1 MMRSKFLALLC
12 AAFLITLTGC
22 SAVPIEEYAEN
33 SPVLVAET
41 FFSGELI
48 ASGIVKD
55 RSGRVIR
62 YFNAIIDASWE
73 GGVGTLDEQFVFD
86 DGEEQTRVWTLER
99 TAAGAYIATAGDVIG
114 ESQMKVLG
122 NSLFMQYVLRIPYG
136 DGTIDVNVDDRM
148 YLVSDT
154 VLLNESV
161 MSKWGFNVGQ
171 ITLVIQKK

>member
-41 FFSGELI
+41 FFSGELT

-62 YFNAIIDASWE
+62 YFNATIDASWE
-73 GGVGTLDEQFVFD
+73 GGVGTLDERFSSD
-86 DGEEQTRVWTLER
+86 MARNKRG
-99 TAAGAYIATAGDVIG
+99 
-114 ESQMKVLG
+114 
-122 NSLFMQYVLRIPYG
+122 YG
-136 DGTIDVNVDDRM
+136 H
-148 YLVSDT
+148 
-154 VLLNESV
+154 
-161 MSKWGFNVGQ
+161 
-171 ITLVIQKK
+171 

>member
-1 MMRSKFLALLC
+1 MKSKFLALLC
-12 AAFLITLTGC
+12 AAFLITLNGC

-33 SPVLVAET
+33 SPTLVAET

-55 RSGRVIR
+55 RRGRVIR
-62 YFNAIIDASWE
+62 YFNATIDASWE

-171 ITLVIQKK
+171 ITLVIRKK

>member
-1 MMRSKFLALLC
+1 MEDS
-12 AAFLITLTGC
+12 
-22 SAVPIEEYAEN
+22 AEN
-33 SPVLVAET
+33 RPRLVAET

-55 RSGRVIR
+55 GSGRVIR
-62 YFNAIIDASWE
+62 YFNATIDASWE

-122 NSLFMQYVLRIPYG
+122 NSLFMQYVLRIPDG

-161 MSKWGFNVGQ
+161 MSKWGFHVGQ